1 MMLCSFHHHHLGLQF
16 HSTMAY
22 SGSHRLH
29 SNIESCGFCHKPM
42 CADRLCFVNINHS
55 PECLRRDSS
64 ALILSR
70 VHVPLRPLRR
80 VSVCQSTLI
89 PAGGCE
95 APLRNLATISLS
107 RPQCTISGKPIV
119 QFVHQFI
126 PALGIIGFAVWGLEP
141 LLCLSRTLFL
151 QTDKSWKKS
160 SLRYLM
166 KSYLQPL
173 LLWTGVMLIC
183 RDLDPLVLPSE
194 TSQAVKQRLLSFV
207 RSLSTVLTFAYCSSS
222 LIKQAQKSCMEMNDS
237 SDERNMRIDF
247 TGKAVYTAIWV
258 AAVSLFMELL
268 GFSTQKWLTAG
279 GLGTVLLSL
288 AGREI
293 FMNFLSSI
301 MIHTTRPFVVN
312 ERIKT
317 KIKDDEVSGRVE
329 HVGWWSPTIVRGADC
344 EAVHIPNQ
352 KLSVNIVRN
361 LSKKSHWRIK
371 THLAISHL
379 DVNKIN
385 NILAD
390 MRKVLAKNPQIEQK
404 RLHRRVFLED
414 INPENQ
420 ALMIL
425 ISCFVKTS
433 HSEEYLRVKEAIL
446 LDLLRV
452 IDHHGARLA
461 TPIRT
466 IQKMYSVTDSEADP
480 FDENLFTRSRAKA
493 NRPFSSKDSPYNV
506 KPSIHSN
513 ITNEKDNKFE
523 ETLTSDLR
531 VDDDFAGPSTS
542 TSSVNSSN
550 EKFNPSES
558 KTKNMDHDNLVQK
571 TSKSM
576 QPKEKAGSAGNKTS
590 PEFLLTSKKSGRGD
604 ATNSVTSSP
613 SKKGEEKD
621 KSGGSSSSTIP
632 SLKENIVLDAA
643 LLGAKRT
650 LEIDDKV
657 SPPIPAEP
665 PEFAI
670 QQKGC
675 EPRGIKDHK
684 GCKKSPNAKQSD

>member
-1 MMLCSFHHHHLGLQF
+1 MMLCSFHHHHLWLQF

-70 VHVPLRPLRR
+70 VHVPLRPLRC

-95 APLRNLATISLS
+95 APLRNLATISLP

>member
-1 MMLCSFHHHHLGLQF
+1 MLCSFHHHHLGLQF

-70 VHVPLRPLRR
+70 VHVPLRPLRC

-141 LLCLSRTLFL
+141 LLRLSRTLFL
-151 QTDKSWKKS
+151 QKTDKSWKKS

-247 TGKAVYTAIWV
+247 TGKALYTAIWV

-513 ITNEKDNKFE
+513 ITNEKDTKFE
-523 ETLTSDLR
+523 ETLTSDLK

-558 KTKNMDHDNLVQK
+558 KTKNMDRDNSVQK

-576 QPKEKAGSAGNKTS
+576 QPKEKAGSAGNRTS

-650 LEIDDKV
+650 LEIDDKI
-657 SPPIPAEP
+657 SPPIAAEP